1 MSAATGSIRQAD
13 VDARLRSRIEKLQ
26 RLVEASAL
34 QAGLED
40 DSSDRPALGTCFPPK
55 QVPALRNKPLET
67 IDGEELEAGWT
78 QDKHKPL
85 VPFPGYPNA
94 AVAHTVEECI
104 GLNLLGASQETRDN
118 VLRELQVKLAQGGR
132 YTYVCVTDSTDF
144 SYFIQRGITFEY
156 IGYLNRLGDPKWR
169 RYFELNISL
178 LKKKYGLRDLVPAGD
193 PKYVV

>member
-1 MSAATGSIRQAD
+1 MNAAVRSLRQAE

-26 RLVEASAL
+26 RLVEASAM
-34 QAGLED
+34 QAGPED
-40 DSSDRPALGTCFPPK
+40 EGSDTPATGTCFPPK
-55 QVPALRNKPLET
+55 QVPPLKSRPLET
-67 IDGEELEAGWT
+67 IDGKELESGWV

-94 AVAHTVEECI
+94 AVAHMVEECI
-104 GLNLLGASQETRDN
+104 GLNLLGATEETRDN
-118 VLRELQVKLAQGGR
+118 VLRELQAKLSQGGR
-132 YTYVCVTDSTDF
+132 YTYVCLTDSTDF

-178 LKKKYGLRDLVPAGD
+178 LKKKYGLRELAPAGD
-193 PKYVV
+193 AKYVV

>member
-1 MSAATGSIRQAD
+1 MNAAVVSHRQAE

-34 QAGLED
+34 QAVQED
-40 DSSDRPALGTCFPPK
+40 ESSDQPALGTCFPPSK
-55 QVPALRNKPLET
+55 VPALRNKPLEASGS
-67 IDGEELEAGWT
+67 DLQAGWA

-94 AVAHTVEECI
+94 AVAHAVEECI
-104 GLNLLGASQETRDN
+104 GLNLLGASDETRDN
-118 VLRELQVKLAQGGR
+118 VLRELQTKLSQDGR

-156 IGYLNRLGDPKWR
+156 IGYLDRLGDPKWR
-169 RYFELNISL
+169 RYFELNIAL
-178 LKKKYGLRDLVPAGD
+178 LMKKYGLRDLVPAGD
-193 PKYVV
+193 PRYVV

>member
-1 MSAATGSIRQAD
+1 MGAATGSIRQAD

-67 IDGEELEAGWT
+67 IDGEELEAFWT